1 MRPYDAKINNYA
13 AIPADRH
20 RLGNPAVD
28 IRLKSLKKWLF
39 LWSNHFA
46 YIC

>member
-1 MRPYDAKINNYA
+1 MRLYDAQINNYA
-13 AIPADRH
+13 A
-20 RLGNPAVD
+20 LLTCYGVVGNPAVD